1 VVKPLVIRLLRLQV
15 WLVETLRPSELQ
27 STLFWAGI
35 VGLLGGLSSVF
46 FRRASS
52 AFQWFLTQRSGDF
65 VDVATD
71 LPWWGRLLVPTAG
84 GFLAGAVLYFGMRL
98 TRGQS
103 STDYLEAISLG
114 DGVIRSRPSLVKSI
128 SSLLSIAS
136 GGSIGREG
144 SMSQLGAWLASLVG
158 RNAKFTTPRLRLMV
172 ACGGAAGIAA
182 AYNAPIAGALF
193 VAEIVLGS
201 IAMESFGPLIFAS
214 VVSTLTARILLGPK
228 PIFAIPPFLLVSAW
242 ELIPYLILGAV
253 AGTAAPAFLRLLRT
267 SEDIFSNLKCPVYL
281 RLALG
286 GLVTGA
292 ISIFLPEAWGNG
304 YSVVSSI
311 LQTEWLWQ
319 TLLAVLLCKVI
330 ATAAMFG
337 SGAVGGVF
345 TPTLFVGAALGCLFG
360 MPVHHFWPEGT
371 ASPSAY
377 ALVGMGCLLAA
388 TTHAPLMAI
397 LILFEMTLDYEIILP
412 LMLACVTSYYVSIS
426 FDRRSVYAE
435 SLKRK
440 EPVEPMV
447 PLSEM
452 RVYSLMK
459 PDPTSVPES
468 ARFSQIAQTFV
479 GNRNNYLFVTSDGS
493 QFSGAISLHDIKA
506 YLNEAE
512 ISNLVTAFDLV
523 HRDFPYVAQNAT
535 LTEAL
540 AKFSRH
546 EGERLPVINDYEER
560 KLIGSISKTDLLLT
574 MAHGNT
580 GPKQEETPVIAKAG

>member
-1 VVKPLVIRLLRLQV
+1 MVKPLVIRLLKLQV
-15 WLVETLRPSELQ
+15 WLAEKLRPSELQ

-35 VGLLGGLSSVF
+35 VGFFGGLSSVL
-46 FRRASS
+46 FREAISRL
-52 AFQWFLTQRSGDF
+52 QLLLTHRHGDF
-65 VDVATD
+65 VEIATD
-71 LPWWGRLLVPTAG
+71 LEWWGRLLVPTAG

-103 STDYLEAISLG
+103 STDYLEAIALG
-114 DGVIRSRPSLVKSI
+114 DGVIRSRPTLVKSI

-158 RNAKFTTPRLRLMV
+158 RKAGFSTPRLRLMV

-214 VVSTLTARILLGPK
+214 VISTLTARTLLGGE
-228 PIFAIPPFLLVSAW
+228 PIFKIPHFHLVSGW
-242 ELIPYLILGAV
+242 ELIPYLLLGLV
-253 AGTAAPAFLRLLRT
+253 AGVVAPLFLRLLRAN
-267 SEDIFSNLKCPVYL
+267 EKLFSRLKLPAYL

-286 GLVTGA
+286 GLVVGV
-292 ISIFLPEAWGNG
+292 ISIYVPEAWGNG

-311 LQTEWLWQ
+311 LESQWLWQ

-337 SGAVGGVF
+337 SGAAGGVF

-360 MPVHHFWPEGT
+360 MPIHYYWPAAT
-371 ASPSAY
+371 PSAY
-377 ALVGMGCLLAA
+377 ALVGMGCLLAG

-426 FDRRSVYAE
+426 FGRRSIYSE

-440 EPVEPMV
+440 EPGEPMV

-452 RVYSLMK
+452 R
-459 PDPTSVPES
+459 
-468 ARFSQIAQTFV
+468 
-479 GNRNNYLFVTSDGS
+479 GS
-493 QFSGAISLHDIKA
+493 
-506 YLNEAE
+506 
-512 ISNLVTAFDLV
+512 TA
-523 HRDFPYVAQNAT
+523 
-535 LTEAL
+535 
-540 AKFSRH
+540 
-546 EGERLPVINDYEER
+546 
-560 KLIGSISKTDLLLT
+560 
-574 MAHGNT
+574 
-580 GPKQEETPVIAKAG
+580 